1 MESEKV
7 LRWRVPPDT
16 GRQVES
22 GGKAHDRSLGW
33 TTLISSSF
41 NLLPKNIPHVFHSMS
56 LSVLALDSFPYLT
69 RWWMGFRLVRYLIIF
84 LDGTQD
90 MAADCVRIER
100 MLYFGRDFL
109 CGLDPPVLKLKF
121 IGPSLSEYVSVVD
134 GGNATSAQQ
143 RPLRSND
150 LAAVSFFVFPLLP
163 VSVDCRSIGCRPS
176 PSLRIAHAECC
187 CRLRSGNS
195 AWPLSFFLNSDK
207 M

>member
-41 NLLPKNIPHVFHSMS
+41 NLLQKNIPHVFHSMS

-121 IGPSLSEYVSVVD
+121 TGPSLSEYVSVVD

-150 LAAVSFFVFPLLP
+150 LAAVSFSSSSRFRRLQVNRMPAFAQFAHRTRRVLLP
-163 VSVDCRSIGCRPS
+163 
-176 PSLRIAHAECC
+176 IAV
-187 CRLRSGNS
+187 RQ
-195 AWPLSFFLNSDK
+195 
-207 M
+207 